1 MKYIPSATKVALFP
15 PFPSEE
21 IAHLSNVPATATFW
35 SSPSTLSSHHS
46 NSVTYTAEM
55 QAGAGAQH
63 SVASE
68 HAHLRN
74 EGEKGGGS

>member
-1 MKYIPSATKVALFP
+1 MKYIPSATKVVLFP

-21 IAHLSNVPATATFW
+21 IAHLSNFPATATFW

-74 EGEKGGGS
+74 EEKRGRG